1 MFSIISVDA
10 IASTSTSLFSDTL
23 DLTTTGGGALE
34 LFVSTTGNTPASPS
48 FESIFTS
55 NSLPAGWSVVESTY
69 ANNDNTLFS
78 TLPADLLA
86 TTTFTTTGTNTQ
98 IDNPSAP
105 LVAPYGLTQV
115 YLITATTTGT
125 TDDTISLVA
134 VPEPASLAIF
144 GTALVG
150 FGLARRRRRKAA

>member
-1 MFSIISVDA
+1 
-10 IASTSTSLFSDTL
+10 
-23 DLTTTGGGALE
+23 
-34 LFVSTTGNTPASPS
+34 
-48 FESIFTS
+48 
-55 NSLPAGWSVVESTY
+55 
-69 ANNDNTLFS
+69 
-78 TLPADLLA
+78 
-86 TTTFTTTGTNTQ
+86 
-98 IDNPSAP
+98 
-105 LVAPYGLTQV
+105 LTQV